1 MAAAFRAGQHGG
13 IEGLVAQQRGDLA
26 DGDSRRADEDVSIE
40 AFPVFGKPLV
50 EGPARQMHDVVSAS
64 GAAGAVSTAVP
75 VRRRLPGAD
84 KPLVSEGVQGAASDE
99 IL

>member
-64 GAAGAVSTAVP
+64 GAAGADFHGQSQSGGDF
-75 VRRRLPGAD
+75 PGAD
-84 KPLVSEGVQGAASDE
+84 QAPCQ
-99 IL
+99 